1 MIKLRISQE
10 GAWITW
16 GAPIL
21 ISYIVME
28 RQRENRHTYRGDHTE
43 KGRDVTVKVGIGMMR
58 HLATKGQGMP
68 PVDPGDLKLVE
79 AGPNSPPSHQSE
91 PGPDGTLITLGPP
104 N

>member
-1 MIKLRISQE
+1 
-10 GAWITW
+10 
-16 GAPIL
+16 
-21 ISYIVME
+21 ME